1 MNRQHSF
8 TDQVAHF
15 LAGQNLDLF
24 RSGEGTCFSGSVT
37 AECGVDI
44 SLCISCTSTSPSLV
58 RFIATLPIAAPA
70 AVHDALVRVVNVIN
84 QAVPCGAFTIDSE
97 SGRVCLENAAMIP
110 EGERPDA
117 QLRWL
122 LFLNANV
129 MNRQALTLIQVA
141 TGAITAQDALIQVAR
156 EFATPE
162 LPVEPD
168 PERFRW
174 N

>member
-15 LAGQNLDLF
+15 LAEQNLDLF

-37 AECGVDI
+37 AECGVDL
-44 SLCISCTSTSPSLV
+44 SLRVNCTTTYPSLV
-58 RFIATLPIAAPA
+58 RVIATLPV
-70 AVHDALVRVVNVIN
+70 AVPPPVRDALVRVLNTIN
-84 QAVPCGAFTIDSE
+84 GAVPCGAFTIDPE
-97 SGRVCLENAAMIP
+97 NGRVSLETAAMIP
-110 EGERPDA
+110 EEEHPGT

-129 MNRQALTLIQVA
+129 MNRHTFTLIGLA
-141 TGAITAQDALIQVAR
+141 TGSLTAQDALALVAQVSA
-156 EFATPE
+156 APE
-162 LPVEPD
+162 LSVEPD